1 MTGGQFISGVKI
13 FRDNVTTAP
22 QTVSVSQAQ
31 LQLPSIRNKTR
42 IIRVRNSA
50 WPVGTD
56 AARTDAQTDG
66 QSTNILYPAT
76 QLAFQPTTTTT
87 TTSSSTTTV
96 NYLRVSSTNTEH
108 ILHHSKGSC

>member
-1 MTGGQFISGVKI
+1 MAGGQFISGVKI
-13 FRDNVTTAP
+13 FCDNGAADC
-22 QTVSVSQAQ
+22 VSQSGATAAAKYSQ
-31 LQLPSIRNKTR
+31 QDANYSSI
-42 IIRVRNSA
+42 RNSA
-50 WPVGTD
+50 WPVGNA

-76 QLAFQPTTTTT
+76 QLAFQPTTTPT

-108 ILHHSKGSC
+108 ILHHSTGSC

>member
-31 LQLPSIRNKTR
+31 VQLPSIRSKTR

-56 AARTDAQTDG
+56 AQADG

-76 QLAFQPTTTTT
+76 QLAFQPTTTTTPT

-108 ILHHSKGSC
+108 ILHHSTGSC